1 MHISFLADSLANSAT
16 SAFGAGTISNS
27 FTVHRNTV
35 SYGFGS
41 TQTTILFAG
50 GGVVTLE
57 GGVFEG
63 ASGTNIFSN
72 TTGSTGNFGIAG
84 ILPTF
89 S

>member
-1 MHISFLADSLANSAT
+1 MVHN
-16 SAFGAGTISNS
+16 AGT
-27 FTVHRNTV
+27 TV

-50 GGVVTLE
+50 GGTVTLE
-57 GGVFEG
+57 GGVFET
-63 ASGTNIFSN
+63 AAGTRIFSN
-72 TTGSTGNFGIAG
+72 STFSTGNFGIAG